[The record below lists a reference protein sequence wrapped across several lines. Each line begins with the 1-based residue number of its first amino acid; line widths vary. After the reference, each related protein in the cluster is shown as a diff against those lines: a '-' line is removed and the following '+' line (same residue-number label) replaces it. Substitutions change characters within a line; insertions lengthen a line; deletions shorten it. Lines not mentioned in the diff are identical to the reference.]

1 MNEQF
6 RKGGSGKGFYAALSL
21 SLAMVGAACWYAFS
35 HNAKKPEQTA
45 PKQTAVTQT
54 ATTSAATAPRTVVT
68 TATQTAQEAE
78 EAAAILRRKTTAPP
92 VYTTT
97 TTTTTMTMTT
107 ITFTKPAETVAP
119 VELPLCPVQGRA
131 IAAFSHGE
139 LVKSDTT
146 GIWETH
152 NGTDFAAA
160 IGSDVY
166 CTLDGTV
173 TEIKRDPLWGVC
185 VTVLHEDGTISRY
198 CGLNEALN
206 VQSGQVL
213 ERGTVIGT
221 VGNTNE
227 AESANEPHLHFEVI
241 RNDEYIDAEFFL
253 MGMDP
258 QAALEEVRNEE

>member
-1 MNEQF
+1 MNPL
-6 RKGGSGKGFYAALSL
+6 RTGSSGKGIYAALSL
-21 SLAMVGAACWYAFS
+21 SLAMVGAACWYAYS
-35 HNAKKPEQTA
+35 HTGSKKPERTA
-45 PKQTAVTQT
+45 PAQTTAVQ
-54 ATTSAATAPRTVVT
+54 VT
-68 TATQTAQEAE
+68 TTRPPQTTAALTETEPAE
-78 EAAAILRRKTTAPP
+78 QAAAIFHRKTTMTEYAAA
-92 VYTTT
+92 TTT
-97 TTTTTMTMTT
+97 TTSVTTV
-107 ITFTKPAETVAP
+107 TFTVPAVTEAP
-119 VELPLCPVQGRA
+119 VEMPLSPVQGKS
-131 IAAFSHGE
+131 IQAFSHGE
-139 LVKSDTT
+139 LVKSGTT

-185 VTVLHEDGTISRY
+185 VTMMHDDGTVSRY

-206 VQSGQVL
+206 VQSGDVL

-227 AESANEPHLHFEVI
+227 AESAMEPHLHFEVM

-253 MGMDP
+253 MGISP
-258 QAALEEVRNEE
+258 QAAPEADENADE